1 MLFVITYMWNIKSKM
16 FITKQRK
23 AHRYREITSG
33 YQWEEGQHRHMEWE
47 VPIIGCKAQ
56 YVQLYICTICTILI
70 VQYVLGNIANVL

>member
-33 YQWEEGQHRHMEWE
+33 YQWEEGHDPMELRDT
-47 VPIIGCKAQ
+47 KY
-56 YVQLYICTICTILI
+56 YV
-70 VQYVLGNIANVL
+70 